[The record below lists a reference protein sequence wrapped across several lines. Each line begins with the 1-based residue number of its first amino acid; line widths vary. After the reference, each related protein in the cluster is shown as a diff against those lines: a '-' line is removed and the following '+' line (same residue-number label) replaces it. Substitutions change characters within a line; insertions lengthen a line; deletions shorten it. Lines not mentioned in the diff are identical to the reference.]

1 MKIIATIE
9 ARMASSRLP
18 GKILKDVLGKPMLE
32 RMVERVRRSRLV
44 QDIVIATTV
53 DPSDQATEDACRA
66 MGVKCFRGSNDDV
79 LLRVLEAAKTHQ
91 ADLIVELTGDCPV
104 IDPVLIDEV
113 IQFYLDNDYDYASN
127 VLGRSFPRGT
137 EVQVFSV
144 KVLDEVNRI
153 TQDPADHEHVS
164 LYIYEHPEK
173 YKLGTI
179 AAPPELQRPGVRLTV
194 DLPQDLELIRQIY
207 QRLYP
212 GNPDFGIRDILELL
226 DREPHLAQLNG
237 SIQQKPVR
245 P

>member
-1 MKIIATIE
+1 MKIVATIE

-32 RMVERVRRSRLV
+32 RMIERVRRSKLV
-44 QDIVIATTV
+44 QEIVVATTV
-53 DPSDQATEDACRA
+53 DPSDQITEDACRI

-79 LLRVLEAAKTHQ
+79 LLRVLEAAKTAQ

-104 IDPVLIDEV
+104 IDPQIIDQV
-113 IQFYLDNDYDYASN
+113 IQFYLDHHYDYTSN
-127 VLGRSFPRGT
+127 VLDRSFPRGS

-173 YKLGTI
+173 FKLGTLS
-179 AAPPELQRPGVRLTV
+179 APLEYQRPGVRLTV

-212 GNPDFGIRDILELL
+212 GKPDFSLRDILALL
-226 DREPHLAQLNG
+226 DADPALAQING

-245 P
+245 Q

>member
-32 RMVERVRRSRLV
+32 RMIERVKRSKLIHDV
-44 QDIVIATTV
+44 VVATTV
-53 DPSDQATEDACRA
+53 DPGDQITEDACKA
-66 MGVKCFRGSNDDV
+66 MGARCFRGSNDDV
-79 LLRVLEAAKTHQ
+79 LLRVLEAAKANQ
-91 ADLIVELTGDCPV
+91 ADLIVELTGDCPL
-104 IDPVLIDEV
+104 IDPGIIDQV
-113 IQFYLDNDYDYASN
+113 IQLYLDHDYDYTSN
-127 VLGRSFPRGT
+127 LLDRSFPRGT

-173 YKLGTI
+173 FKLGTLS
-179 AAPPELQRPGVRLTV
+179 APPEFVRPGIRLTV
-194 DLPQDLELIRQIY
+194 DLPQDLELIRQVY

-212 GNPDFGIRDILELL
+212 AKPDFSLRDILALL
-226 DREPHLAQLNG
+226 DTDPALAQING

-245 P
+245 Q